1 MKIPFWT
8 DRYNSIASTIDNK
21 TDYANNLVKQLKDVY
36 CEKDAKNLFAI
47 LLPITCKFYPKYYKY
62 SDDIIGVAWGAM
74 MRTVETYKGS
84 GSSRESYKWWLLN
97 HLQVWVNQ
105 QRVIILNHNQVQIG
119 TEVDMCEFDNNI
131 GEIYVAQTERIET
144 VLPAEVEALWEDKD
158 QLRGF
163 YSETWNRVPQ
173 AVRDYYRDDI
183 TKLTPYFKRK
193 ARLSLLDNS

>member
-1 MKIPFWT
+1 
-8 DRYNSIASTIDNK
+8 
-21 TDYANNLVKQLKDVY
+21 
-36 CEKDAKNLFAI
+36 
-47 LLPITCKFYPKYYKY
+47 
-62 SDDIIGVAWGAM
+62 
-74 MRTVETYKGS
+74 
-84 GSSRESYKWWLLN
+84 
-97 HLQVWVNQ
+97 
-105 QRVIILNHNQVQIG
+105 
-119 TEVDMCEFDNNI
+119 MCEFDNNI